1 MLRRSGVFGAIL
13 SVGVLFFVGCTNGSF
28 GRVEGSGTSQTEIRK
43 TDAFHAVRLNGAAD
57 VSITIGDKTEV
68 TVTADDNVL
77 PLIEIDA
84 SGGTLVIG
92 NKESY
97 SSHVGV
103 KVAIVTPS
111 LDAFELNG
119 SGDVTINGLKGE
131 KFSAKIR
138 GSGDLTADGSVDS
151 VDASIA
157 GSGDLKLVDLKA
169 KKVDVSIA
177 GSGGATVSADES
189 FTASIAGS
197 GDISYKGNP
206 ANVQSNVAGSGRV
219 HKI

>member
-1 MLRRSGVFGAIL
+1 
-13 SVGVLFFVGCTNGSF
+13 
-28 GRVEGSGTSQTEIRK
+28 
-43 TDAFHAVRLNGAAD
+43 
-57 VSITIGDKTEV
+57 
-68 TVTADDNVL
+68 VL